1 MYASTTNL
9 SVTREAGI
17 FLSPLHRLKKLRL
30 REFESGSA
38 GTRSGFC
45 PVGDP
50 EFFLG
55 LYSFQ
60 EWGQGVDGRFYYLPT
75 QI

>member
-9 SVTREAGI
+9 SVTREAGL

-30 REFESGSA
+30 RELESGSA

-55 LYSFQ
+55 LYSFR
-60 EWGQGVDGRFYYLPT
+60 EWGQGVDGRFYYPPT